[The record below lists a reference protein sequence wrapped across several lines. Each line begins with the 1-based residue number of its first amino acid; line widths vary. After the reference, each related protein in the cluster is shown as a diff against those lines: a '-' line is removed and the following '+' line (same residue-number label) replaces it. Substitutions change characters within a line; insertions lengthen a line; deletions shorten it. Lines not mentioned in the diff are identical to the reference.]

1 MRDPSRFASFGRL
14 VFLLVLALF
23 SPPHAAPHV
32 RAPDA
37 APRPAAWTVDPPRS
51 HATIAPR
58 WTPFVPY
65 RRTRAVQR
73 CASTRGRTARPAPRH
88 AGERAPSPITSNAAA
103 DPAARQAYIAAI
115 ATLQGWALRIAQAHA
130 DPPDDPHDIAQAAL
144 LAALE
149 AFDAFAPDPSD
160 PPLAAVRKW
169 LAGILERKRLM
180 ARRFRLSRG
189 EVPLGSAFAIDAEA
203 LRHPGH
209 EGQVQARSVLRALRD
224 ATTPERWGAWYALEA
239 EGMTAAEIAA
249 RDRILESRVNW
260 LVRQARLDFARVLA
274 ATEQGGAS

>member
-14 VFLLVLALF
+14 VFLLLLALLA
-23 SPPHAAPHV
+23 PPHAAPHV

-73 CASTRGRTARPAPRH
+73 CASTRGRTARPAPRP
-88 AGERAPSPITSNAAA
+88 ASERAPSPITSSAALDLDARRAWYAAA
-103 DPAARQAYIAAI
+103 LGA
-115 ATLQGWALRIAQAHA
+115 LEGWAVRVAQAHA
-130 DPPDDPHDIAQAAL
+130 DPQDDAADIAQAAL

-149 AFDAFAPDPSD
+149 NFEAFAPDPAD
-160 PPLAAVRKW
+160 PPLAAVRRW
-169 LAGILERKRLM
+169 LAGILEKTQLM
-180 ARRFRLSRG
+180 ARRFRRTRG
-189 EVPLGSAFAIDAEA
+189 EVPLGAAFAIDAEA

-209 EGQVQARSVLRALRD
+209 EGQVQARSMLRALRG
-224 ATTPERWGAWYALEA
+224 ATTPERWGAWYAFEA

-274 ATEQGGAS
+274 PQGGAS

>member
-1 MRDPSRFASFGRL
+1 MLNRRISAPFWRL
-14 VFLLVLALF
+14 FFLVALALLA
-23 SPPHAAPHV
+23 PPHAAPHV

-37 APRPAAWTVDPPRS
+37 APRSAAWTVNPPLS

-58 WTPFVPY
+58 WTPVVPY

-73 CASTRGRTARPAPRH
+73 CASTRGRTARPAPRP

-103 DPAARQAYIAAI
+103 DPAARRGYFEAI
-115 ATLQGWALRIAQAHA
+115 RDLEGWAVRVAQAHA
-130 DPPDDPHDIAQAAL
+130 DPQDDAADIAQAAL

-149 AFDAFAPDPSD
+149 NFEAFAPDPAD
-160 PPLAAVRKW
+160 PPLAAVRRW
-169 LAGILERKRLM
+169 LAGILEKTQLM
-180 ARRFRLSRG
+180 ARRFRRTRG
-189 EVPLGSAFAIDAEA
+189 EVPLGAAFAIDAEA

-209 EGQVQARSVLRALRD
+209 EGQVQARSVLRAMRA
-224 ATTPERWGAWYALEA
+224 ATTPERWGAWYAFEA

-274 ATEQGGAS
+274 PQGGAS

>member
-1 MRDPSRFASFGRL
+1 MSDRRIFASFWRL
-14 VFLLVLALF
+14 FFLVALAFAL
-23 SPPHAAPHV
+23 PPDAAPHV
-32 RAPDA
+32 RPGDPG

-65 RRTRAVQR
+65 RRTRSVQR
-73 CASTRGRTARPAPRH
+73 CASIRGRTARPAPRH

-103 DPAARQAYIAAI
+103 DPARQGYFAAI
-115 ATLQGWALRIAQAHA
+115 AALQGWALRIAQAHA
-130 DPPDDPHDIAQAAL
+130 DPQDDAADIAQAAL

-149 AFDAFAPDPSD
+149 NFEVFAPDPSD
-160 PPLAAVRKW
+160 PPLAAVRRW
-169 LAGILERKRLM
+169 VAGILEKKRLM
-180 ARRFRLSRG
+180 ARRFRLTRG

-209 EGQVQARSVLRALRD
+209 EGQVEARSVLGALRD
-224 ATTPERWGAWYALEA
+224 ATTPERWGAWYSFEA

-260 LVRQARLDFARVLA
+260 LVRQARQDFARVLA
-274 ATEQGGAS
+274 PQGGAS

>member
-1 MRDPSRFASFGRL
+1 MRDPSRFAPFWRL
-14 VFLLVLALF
+14 VFLFVLALLA
-23 SPPHAAPHV
+23 PPHAAPHV

-37 APRPAAWTVDPPRS
+37 APRPAAWTVDPPLS

-73 CASTRGRTARPAPRH
+73 CASPRGRTARPAPRP
-88 AGERAPSPITSNAAA
+88 AGERAASIASQAAA
-103 DPAARQAYIAAI
+103 DPAARKGYIAAI
-115 ATLQGWALRIAQAHA
+115 RDLEGWALRIAQAHA

-180 ARRFRLSRG
+180 ARRFRLTRG

-209 EGQVQARSVLRALRD
+209 EGQVQARSVLRAMRA

-249 RDRILESRVNW
+249 RDGVLESRVNW

-274 ATEQGGAS
+274 PQWGAS